1 MRLKERF
8 SRIEEKAWKRER
20 VRNII
25 GVILMIIF
33 CLRLIRGNSIGDSI
47 ILLIF
52 IGGLIMAPVFLLF
65 MWISERL
72 HEKEINFLKTWF
84 LCRYLEEHGRARVL
98 FVDDFY
104 NQVIAKEERKLE
116 MYVREDGIGFF
127 YVWSCDASNNEKKLG
142 EGKYKSGYF
151 FQHFKVVE

>member
-1 MRLKERF
+1 MRLEERF

-52 IGGLIMAPVFLLF
+52 IGGLIMAPVFLL
-65 MWISERL
+65 
-72 HEKEINFLKTWF
+72 
-84 LCRYLEEHGRARVL
+84 
-98 FVDDFY
+98 
-104 NQVIAKEERKLE
+104 
-116 MYVREDGIGFF
+116 
-127 YVWSCDASNNEKKLG
+127 
-142 EGKYKSGYF
+142 
-151 FQHFKVVE
+151 